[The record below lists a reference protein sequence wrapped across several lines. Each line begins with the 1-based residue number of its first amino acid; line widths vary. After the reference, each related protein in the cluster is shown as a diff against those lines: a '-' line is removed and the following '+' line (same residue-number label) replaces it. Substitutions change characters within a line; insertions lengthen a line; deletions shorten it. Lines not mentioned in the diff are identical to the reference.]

1 MQAAVE
7 AVVPAG
13 EWMTHEDALE
23 AIARQ
28 LRFAR
33 LWQGSRTPLE
43 GAIHRAIRDGLI
55 EENDSQRLRRPGG

>member
-1 MQAAVE
+1 MQAAIE

-13 EWMTHEDALE
+13 EWMHEDALE

-28 LRFAR
+28 LRFVR
-33 LWQGSRTPLE
+33 LWQGIRTPLE

-55 EENDSQRLRRPGG
+55 EENDSQGLRRPGG

>member
-33 LWQGSRTPLE
+33 LWQGIRTPLE
-43 GAIHRAIRDGLI
+43 GAIHRAIRDG
-55 EENDSQRLRRPGG
+55 